1 MNSPS
6 NGFKNE
12 SDELANQSSSSLDPI
27 SPEPQKGPISFLS
40 GSITSLSF
48 SFLSLFIS
56 KKIVIYFS
64 IHSPNYS
71 SPFAQSIASGFK
83 TLIIGISFLATFTFG
98 FIGLGLFLVFIR
110 SLIEGNKDKTDQH
123 LTIKLSYLDLS
134 MTLHDL
140 GLLVLLLSPGMLLSI
155 LLLSTFAAG
164 G

>member
-12 SDELANQSSSSLDPI
+12 SDELANSSASPIDNASS
-27 SPEPQKGPISFLS
+27 EQKKGPLSFLS

-56 KKIVIYFS
+56 KKIVLYFS
-64 IHSPNYS
+64 IHTPNYS
-71 SPFAQSIASGFK
+71 SPIAQSIASGFK

-110 SLIEGNKDKTDQH
+110 SLIEGNNLKSD
-123 LTIKLSYLDLS
+123 
-134 MTLHDL
+134 
-140 GLLVLLLSPGMLLSI
+140 
-155 LLLSTFAAG
+155 
-164 G
+164 

>member
-6 NGFKNE
+6 NGFKKE
-12 SDELANQSSSSLDPI
+12 SDELANPSSSPLDTI
-27 SPEPQKGPISFLS
+27 SPEPKKGPLSLLS

-48 SFLSLFIS
+48 SLLSLFIS

-110 SLIEGNKDKTDQH
+110 SLIEGNKDKTD
-123 LTIKLSYLDLS
+123 
-134 MTLHDL
+134 
-140 GLLVLLLSPGMLLSI
+140 
-155 LLLSTFAAG
+155 
-164 G
+164 